1 MKITD
6 ITPQKKNKNRV
17 SVFVDG
23 KYSFS
28 LDDTDMVRLKVKI
41 GNEITEEEIE
51 IFNKECNLSKAR
63 MRLMQVINRKAASR
77 KMLFDDLI
85 KHGYDKEIIDIA
97 LDEFERLG
105 YIDDEVFAVE
115 YAKAAYS
122 FKRHGKIR
130 IVSDLTHKG
139 VSREIAQNAV
149 DDLDTDERGN
159 IEEIIRERFMHIDF
173 SDYKEKQ
180 RVVRYFASRGFNFSD
195 ILTVIDRFK

>member
-85 KHGYDKEIIDIA
+85 KHGYDREIIDIA

-180 RVVRYFASRGFNFSD
+180 RIVRYFASRGFNFSD
-195 ILTVIDRFK
+195 ILAVIDRFK

>member
-6 ITPQKKNKNRV
+6 ITPQKNNKNRV

-41 GNEITEEEIE
+41 GSEITENEIE

-77 KMLFDDLI
+77 KMLFDDLA
-85 KHGYDKEIIDIA
+85 KHGYGREII
-97 LDEFERLG
+97 
-105 YIDDEVFAVE
+105 E

-139 VSREIAQNAV
+139 VPREIAQNAV
-149 DDLDTDERGN
+149 DDLDTDERSN

-195 ILTVIDRFK
+195 IFAVIDRFK

>member
-195 ILTVIDRFK
+195 ILAVIDRFK

>member
-6 ITPQKKNKNRV
+6 ITPQKNNKNRV

-41 GNEITEEEIE
+41 GSEITENEIE

-77 KMLFDDLI
+77 KMLFDDLA
-85 KHGYDKEIIDIA
+85 KHGYDREIIDIA

-105 YIDDEVFAVE
+105 YIDDEVFALE
-115 YAKAAYS
+115 YAKSAYS

-139 VSREIAQNAV
+139 VPREIAQNAV
-149 DDLDTDERGN
+149 DDLDTDERSN

-195 ILTVIDRFK
+195 IFAVIDRFK

>member
-6 ITPQKKNKNRV
+6 ITPQKNNKNRV

-41 GNEITEEEIE
+41 GSEITENEIE

-77 KMLFDDLI
+77 KMLFDDLA
-85 KHGYDKEIIDIA
+85 KHGYGREIIDIA

-105 YIDDEVFAVE
+105 YIDDEVFALE

-139 VSREIAQNAV
+139 RSARNCAK
-149 DDLDTDERGN
+149 RG
-159 IEEIIRERFMHIDF
+159 
-173 SDYKEKQ
+173 
-180 RVVRYFASRGFNFSD
+180 
-195 ILTVIDRFK
+195 

>member
-85 KHGYDKEIIDIA
+85 KHGYDREIIDIA

-195 ILTVIDRFK
+195 ILAVIDRFK